1 MKYCNIISII
11 FLNKKQYNVNFINI
25 YVSMNNLYHE
35 WFGNPDYWFSKN
47 KITDNYLCNKYL
59 RYIESTKQIYEYKEI
74 YSKETLISSVI
85 LLDQIP
91 RHYKRLGY
99 EIDVDEYSEKAAKLS
114 DYILSIYNTSILTYD
129 ELCFVYL
136 PYRHLKRI
144 EKIYEIINIFI
155 NLYNK
160 AHDINKAK
168 CKRYLYATLNNI
180 YKDINRKSLNYYLQ
194 PKSWNALNKDIFDK
208 QSLDTCN
215 TEYNIQENILY
226 NTIYQEYIKLNT
238 RSKIVVSLSGGVDSI
253 VALYILS
260 KITDNLVAVH
270 INYNNRKE
278 SQDELDFVN
287 YYCDYLGVKL
297 LYRTIKEIKRIDCL
311 DNGLR
316 DMYEEITKK
325 IRYDMYNL
333 QQEGDDIY
341 VLLGHNK
348 DDCFEN
354 IITNI
359 TNKSCYDNL
368 CGMETLKII
377 DNINFWRPMLNIKKK
392 DIIAFANINNIPYL
406 FDSTPKWSVRGKI
419 RDNLRPVICSLK
431 NNSDIIDESQLDA
444 FFSLTEHIKETN
456 NIINNVIISNLVN
469 KIKSEN
475 NKLVGILS
483 INDLYTLRY
492 KSIIKTFLG
501 ELNIK
506 ISNKTQ
512 EDLVDYIN
520 RFILKSKENYFILNK
535 SNKMIIKNTCDNS
548 YKKLIII

>member
-1 MKYCNIISII
+1 M
-11 FLNKKQYNVNFINI
+11 NK
-25 YVSMNNLYHE
+25 LYYE
-35 WFGNPDYWFSKN
+35 WFSNPDYWFSKN
-47 KITDNYLCNKYL
+47 KIIDEYLCNKYL
-59 RYIESTKQIYEYKEI
+59 RHIESTTQTYEYKEI

-99 EIDVDEYSEKAAKLS
+99 EIDADEYSEKAAKFS
-114 DYILSIYNTSILTYD
+114 DYILSIYNTSNILTYD
-129 ELCFVYL
+129 ELFFVYL

-155 NLYNK
+155 KLYNE
-160 AHDINKAK
+160 AYDINKAK

-194 PKSWNALNKDIFDK
+194 PKSWNALNKNIFDK
-208 QSLDTCN
+208 QSLEFSN
-215 TEYNIQENILY
+215 KEYNIQANILY

-238 RSKIVVSLSGGVDSI
+238 RSKIIVSLSGGVDSI

-297 LYRTIKEIKRIDCL
+297 VYRTIKEIKRDDCL

-333 QQEGDDIY
+333 QKEGDDDIY

-368 CGMETLKII
+368 CGMEALKII
-377 DNINFWRPMLNIKKK
+377 DDINFWRPMLNVKKK

-431 NNSDIIDESQLDA
+431 NNSDIIDESQLDT

-469 KIKSEN
+469 KIKREN

-483 INDLYTLRY
+483 INDLYTLCY

-512 EDLVDYIN
+512 GDLVDYIN

>member
-1 MKYCNIISII
+1 M
-11 FLNKKQYNVNFINI
+11 NK
-25 YVSMNNLYHE
+25 LYHE

-47 KITDNYLCNKYL
+47 KINDNYLCCKYL
-59 RYIESTKQIYEYKEI
+59 RYIEKTKQLYEYKEI
-74 YSKETLISSVI
+74 YSKETLISCVI
-85 LLDQIP
+85 ILDQIP
-91 RHYKRLGY
+91 RHYKRLGN
-99 EIDVDEYSEKAAKLS
+99 EIDVDYYSEKAAKFS
-114 DYILSIYNTSILTYD
+114 DYILSIYNTNILTYD
-129 ELCFVYL
+129 ELCFLYL

-155 NLYNK
+155 KLYKK
-160 AHDINKAK
+160 ADDINKAK
-168 CKRYLYATLNNI
+168 YKRYIYATLNNI
-180 YKDINRKSLNYYLQ
+180 YKDINNKSLTNYLQ
-194 PKSWNALNKDIFDK
+194 PKSWHELNKDIFEK
-208 QSLDTCN
+208 QSIDLCIA
-215 TEYNIQENILY
+215 EYNIHENIIY
-226 NTIYQEYIKLNT
+226 NTICREYIKLNE

-278 SQDELDFVN
+278 SHDELDFVN

-297 LYRTIKEIKRIDCL
+297 VYRTIKEIKRDDCL
-311 DNGLR
+311 HNGLR
-316 DMYEEITKK
+316 DMYEDITKK

-333 QQEGDDIY
+333 QKEGDDIY

-377 DNINFWRPMLNIKKK
+377 DDINFWRPMLNIKKK
-392 DIIAFANINNIPYL
+392 DIIEFANINNIPYL

-431 NNSDIIDESQLDA
+431 NNSDILDESQLEG
-444 FFSLTEHIKETN
+444 FFCLTEHIKETN
-456 NIINNVIISNLVN
+456 NIINDVIIRNLVD
-469 KIKSEN
+469 KIKSVN
-475 NKLVGILS
+475 NKLVGLFC

-492 KSIIKTFLG
+492 KSIMKTFLG

-506 ISNKTQ
+506 ISNKTLC
-512 EDLVDYIN
+512 DLVDYIN

-535 SNKMIIKNTCDNS
+535 SNKIIIKNTCDNL

>member
-1 MKYCNIISII
+1 
-11 FLNKKQYNVNFINI
+11 
-25 YVSMNNLYHE
+25 
-35 WFGNPDYWFSKN
+35 
-47 KITDNYLCNKYL
+47 
-59 RYIESTKQIYEYKEI
+59 
-74 YSKETLISSVI
+74 
-85 LLDQIP
+85 LDQIP

-99 EIDVDEYSEKAAKLS
+99 DINVDEYSINAAKFS
-114 DYILSIYNTSILTYD
+114 DYILTLYSTSLLTYD

-155 NLYNK
+155 NLYNN
-160 AHDINKAK
+160 ADDTNKAK

-180 YKDINRKSLNYYLQ
+180 YKDINKKSLNNNLYI
-194 PKSWNALNKDIFDK
+194 KSWNYLNKSIFDK
-208 QSLDTCN
+208 QSLKFNEDLK
-215 TEYNIQENILY
+215 YDIQENIIY
-226 NTIYQEYIKLNT
+226 NTIYNEYIKLNSK
-238 RSKIVVSLSGGVDSI
+238 SKIIVSISGGVDSI

-260 KITDNLVAVH
+260 KITDNLIAVH

-278 SQDELDFVN
+278 SQDELNFVN
-287 YYCDYLGVKL
+287 YYCNYLGVKL
-297 LYRTIKEIKRIDCL
+297 VYRTIKEIKRKDCL

-333 QQEGDDIY
+333 LKDENKAY

-377 DNINFWRPMLNIKKK
+377 DNINFWRPMLNVKKK

-431 NNSDIIDESQLDA
+431 NNNDIIDESQIDA
-444 FFSLTEHIKETN
+444 FFSLSEHIKETN
-456 NIINNVIISNLVN
+456 NIINNVIISNLIN
-469 KIKSEN
+469 KIKHED
-475 NKLVGILS
+475 NKIVGMIC

-492 KSIIKTFLG
+492 KSIIKTFLV

-506 ISNKTQ
+506 ISNKTLN
-512 EDLVDYIN
+512 DLVDYIN

>member
-1 MKYCNIISII
+1 MN
-11 FLNKKQYNVNFINI
+11 NI
-25 YVSMNNLYHE
+25 YYE
-35 WFGNPDYWFSKN
+35 WFSNPDYWFSKN

-59 RYIESTKQIYEYKEI
+59 RYIESTTQKYEYKEI
-74 YSKETLISSVI
+74 YSKETLISCVI

-99 EIDVDEYSEKAAKLS
+99 EIDVDEYSEKAAKFS
-114 DYILSIYNTSILTYD
+114 DYILSIYNTSLLSYD

-155 NLYNK
+155 KLYNM
-160 AHDINKAK
+160 ADDINKAK

-180 YKDINRKSLNYYLQ
+180 YKDINKNSLNYYLQ
-194 PKSWNALNKDIFDK
+194 PKSWNVLNKDIFDK

-215 TEYNIQENILY
+215 MEYNLQENILY

-297 LYRTIKEIKRIDCL
+297 VYRTIKEIKRDDCL

-333 QQEGDDIY
+333 QKEGDDIY

-377 DNINFWRPMLNIKKK
+377 DDINFWRPMLNIKKK
-392 DIIAFANINNIPYL
+392 EIINFANINNIPYL

-431 NNSDIIDESQLDA
+431 NNSDIIDENQLEG
-444 FFSLTEHIKETN
+444 FFSLTQHIKETN

-469 KIKSEN
+469 KIKNEN
-475 NKLVGILS
+475 NKLVGIFC
-483 INDLYTLRY
+483 IHDLYTLRY

-512 EDLVDYIN
+512 CDLVDYIN

-535 SNKMIIKNTCDNS
+535 SNKIIIKNTCDNS

>member
-1 MKYCNIISII
+1 MN
-11 FLNKKQYNVNFINI
+11 NI
-25 YVSMNNLYHE
+25 YYE
-35 WFGNPDYWFSKN
+35 WFSNPDYWFSKN

-59 RYIESTKQIYEYKEI
+59 RYIENTTQKYEYKEI
-74 YSKETLISSVI
+74 YSKETLISCVI

-99 EIDVDEYSEKAAKLS
+99 EIDVDEYSEKAANFS

-144 EKIYEIINIFI
+144 DKIYEIINIFI
-155 NLYNK
+155 KLYNK
-160 AHDINKAK
+160 ADDINKAK

-180 YKDINRKSLNYYLQ
+180 YKDINKNSLNYYLQ
-194 PKSWNALNKDIFDK
+194 PKSWNVLNKDIIDK

-215 TEYNIQENILY
+215 MEYNLQENILY

-297 LYRTIKEIKRIDCL
+297 VYRTIKEIKRDDCL

-333 QQEGDDIY
+333 QKEGDDIY

-377 DNINFWRPMLNIKKK
+377 DDINFWRPMLNIKKK
-392 DIIAFANINNIPYL
+392 EIINFANINNIPYL

-431 NNSDIIDESQLDA
+431 NNSDIIDESQLEG
-444 FFSLTEHIKETN
+444 FFSLTQHIKETN

-469 KIKSEN
+469 KIKNEN

-512 EDLVDYIN
+512 GDLVDYIN

>member
-1 MKYCNIISII
+1 
-11 FLNKKQYNVNFINI
+11 
-25 YVSMNNLYHE
+25 MNNLYHE
-35 WFGNPDYWFSKN
+35 WFSNPDYWFSKN

-59 RYIESTKQIYEYKEI
+59 RYIESTTQIYEYKEI

-99 EIDVDEYSEKAAKLS
+99 EIDVDEYSEKAAKFS
-114 DYILSIYNTSILTYD
+114 DYILSIYNTSILTCD

-160 AHDINKAK
+160 ADDKNKAK

-180 YKDINRKSLNYYLQ
+180 YKDINNKSLNCYLQ
-194 PKSWNALNKDIFDK
+194 PKSWIALNKDIFDK
-208 QSLDTCN
+208 QSLDFCN
-215 TEYNIQENILY
+215 KEYNFQENILY
-226 NTIYQEYIKLNT
+226 NSIYQEYIKLNT
-238 RSKIVVSLSGGVDSI
+238 RSKIVISLSGGVDSI

-297 LYRTIKEIKRIDCL
+297 IYRTIKEIKRDDCL

-333 QQEGDDIY
+333 QKEGDDDIY

-392 DIIAFANINNIPYL
+392 DIINFANANNIPYL

-444 FFSLTEHIKETN
+444 FFSLTEYIKETN

-475 NKLVGILS
+475 NKLVGIFCVT
-483 INDLYTLRY
+483 DLYTLRY

-506 ISNKTQ
+506 ISNKTLG
-512 EDLVDYIN
+512 DLVDYIN

>member
-1 MKYCNIISII
+1 
-11 FLNKKQYNVNFINI
+11 
-25 YVSMNNLYHE
+25 MNNIYHE
-35 WFGNPDYWFSKN
+35 WFGNPDYWFTKN

-59 RYIESTKQIYEYKEI
+59 RYIESTTQKYEYKEI
-74 YSKETLISSVI
+74 YSKETLISCVI

-99 EIDVDEYSEKAAKLS
+99 EIDVDEYSEKAAKFS

-155 NLYNK
+155 KLYNK
-160 AHDINKAK
+160 ADDINKAK

-180 YKDINRKSLNYYLQ
+180 YKDINKNSLNYYLQ
-194 PKSWNALNKDIFDK
+194 PKSWNVLNKDIIDK
-208 QSLDTCN
+208 QSLELDISN
-215 TEYNIQENILY
+215 MEYNLQENILY

-297 LYRTIKEIKRIDCL
+297 VYRTIKEIKRDDCL

-333 QQEGDDIY
+333 QKEGDDIY

-377 DNINFWRPMLNIKKK
+377 DDINFWRPMLNIKKK
-392 DIIAFANINNIPYL
+392 EIINFANINNIPYL

-431 NNSDIIDESQLDA
+431 NNSDIIDESQLEG
-444 FFSLTEHIKETN
+444 FFSLTQHIKETN
-456 NIINNVIISNLVN
+456 NIINDVIISNLVN
-469 KIKSEN
+469 KIKNEN

-512 EDLVDYIN
+512 CDLVDYIN

-535 SNKMIIKNTCDNS
+535 SNKIIIKNTCDNS

>member
-1 MKYCNIISII
+1 
-11 FLNKKQYNVNFINI
+11 
-25 YVSMNNLYHE
+25 MNNLYHE

-99 EIDVDEYSEKAAKLS
+99 EIDVDEYSEKAANFS

-144 EKIYEIINIFI
+144 DKIYEIINIFI
-155 NLYNK
+155 KLYNK
-160 AHDINKAK
+160 ADDINKAK

-180 YKDINRKSLNYYLQ
+180 YKDINKNSLNYYLQ
-194 PKSWNALNKDIFDK
+194 PKSWNVLNKDIIDK

-215 TEYNIQENILY
+215 MEYNLQENILY

-297 LYRTIKEIKRIDCL
+297 VYRTIKEIKRDDCL

-333 QQEGDDIY
+333 QKEGDDIY

-377 DNINFWRPMLNIKKK
+377 DDINFWRPMLNIKKK
-392 DIIAFANINNIPYL
+392 NIIEFANINNIPYL

-431 NNSDIIDESQLDA
+431 NNSDIIDESQLEG

-469 KIKSEN
+469 KIKNEN

-512 EDLVDYIN
+512 GDLVDYIN

>member
-1 MKYCNIISII
+1 
-11 FLNKKQYNVNFINI
+11 
-25 YVSMNNLYHE
+25 MNNLYYE
-35 WFGNPDYWFSKN
+35 WFSNPDYWFSKN

-59 RYIESTKQIYEYKEI
+59 RYIESTTQIYEYKEI
-74 YSKETLISSVI
+74 YSKETLISNVI

-99 EIDVDEYSEKAAKLS
+99 EIDVDEYSEKAAKFS
-114 DYILSIYNTSILTYD
+114 DYILSIYNTSILTCD

-144 EKIYEIINIFI
+144 EKVYEIINIFI
-155 NLYNK
+155 KLYNK
-160 AHDINKAK
+160 ADDINKAK

-180 YKDINRKSLNYYLQ
+180 YKDINKKSLNYYLQ

-208 QSLDTCN
+208 QSLDFCN
-215 TEYNIQENILY
+215 KEYNIQENILY
-226 NTIYQEYIKLNT
+226 NTIYQEYVKLNT

-297 LYRTIKEIKRIDCL
+297 VYRTIKEIKRDDCL

-333 QQEGDDIY
+333 QKEGDDDIY

-469 KIKSEN
+469 KIKNEN
-475 NKLVGILS
+475 NKLVGIFCV
-483 INDLYTLRY
+483 NDLYTLRY

-506 ISNKTQ
+506 ISNKTLG
-512 EDLVDYIN
+512 DLVDYIN

>member
-1 MKYCNIISII
+1 MN
-11 FLNKKQYNVNFINI
+11 NI
-25 YVSMNNLYHE
+25 YYE
-35 WFGNPDYWFSKN
+35 WFSNPDYWFSKN

-59 RYIESTKQIYEYKEI
+59 RYIENTTQKYEYKEI
-74 YSKETLISSVI
+74 YSKETLISCVI

-99 EIDVDEYSEKAAKLS
+99 EIDVDEYSEKAANFS

-144 EKIYEIINIFI
+144 DKIYEIINIFI
-155 NLYNK
+155 KLYNK
-160 AHDINKAK
+160 ADDINKAK

-180 YKDINRKSLNYYLQ
+180 YKDINKNSLNYYLQ
-194 PKSWNALNKDIFDK
+194 PKSWNVLNKDIIDK

-215 TEYNIQENILY
+215 MEYNLQENILY

-297 LYRTIKEIKRIDCL
+297 VYRTIKEIKRDDCL

-333 QQEGDDIY
+333 QKEGDDIY

-377 DNINFWRPMLNIKKK
+377 DDINFWRPMLNIKKK
-392 DIIAFANINNIPYL
+392 EIINFANINNIPYL

-431 NNSDIIDESQLDA
+431 NNSDIIDESQLEG

-469 KIKSEN
+469 KIKNEN

-512 EDLVDYIN
+512 GDLVDYIN

>member
-1 MKYCNIISII
+1 
-11 FLNKKQYNVNFINI
+11 
-25 YVSMNNLYHE
+25 MNNLYHE
-35 WFGNPDYWFSKN
+35 WFRNPNYWFSKN

-59 RYIESTKQIYEYKEI
+59 RYIESTTQKYEYKEI

-99 EIDVDEYSEKAAKLS
+99 EIEVDEYSEKAAKFS
-114 DYILSIYNTSILTYD
+114 DYILSIYNTSNILTYD
-129 ELCFVYL
+129 ELCFIYL

-155 NLYNK
+155 KLYNK
-160 AHDINKAK
+160 ADYINKTK

-180 YKDINRKSLNYYLQ
+180 YKDINKKSLNYYLQ
-194 PKSWNALNKDIFDK
+194 PKSWIALNKDIFDK
-208 QSLDTCN
+208 QSLEISN
-215 TEYNIQENILY
+215 KEYNIQENILY

-238 RSKIVVSLSGGVDSI
+238 RSKIIVSLSGGVDSI

-260 KITDNLVAVH
+260 KITNNIVAVH

-287 YYCDYLGVKL
+287 YFCDYLGVKL
-297 LYRTIKEIKRIDCL
+297 VYRTIKEIKRHDCL

-333 QQEGDDIY
+333 QKEGDDDIY

-368 CGMETLKII
+368 CGMETLKNI
-377 DNINFWRPMLNIKKK
+377 DDINFWRPMLNIKKK

-444 FFSLTEHIKETN
+444 FFNLTEHIKETN

-483 INDLYTLRY
+483 INDLYTLSY
-492 KSIIKTFLG
+492 KSIIKTFLR

-512 EDLVDYIN
+512 GDLVDYIN

-535 SNKMIIKNTCDNS
+535 SNKMIIKNTYDNS